1 MKMTANET
9 SVTAVLKEHSIKKR
23 LKKFRVSSTLLYLL
37 LGIFGIIQVYP
48 LIWLFLF
55 SMKNN
60 NEIYSGNAMG
70 IPNVW
75 RVSNYYTVLTSGN
88 VAVYLVNS
96 VIVTGVAIVVSSLLI
111 TTSAYAIVRLR
122 WKLRNAFLTY
132 ILLGMMVPI
141 HATLLPMFIIL
152 RNLNLLNTYFSL
164 ILPYIVFAL
173 PMGVFI
179 MVGFLKGIPIE
190 LEESACLDG
199 CNTYKIFYYITLPL
213 LRPAIATVA
222 IFTFLSSW
230 NELMF
235 ANTFINNDKLK
246 TLTVGIMSLSGQQGT
261 QWGPIGAGL
270 MIATIP
276 TLLIYFFFSDQLQK
290 SMIAGAVKG

>member
-1 MKMTANET
+1 MRE
-9 SVTAVLKEHSIKKR
+9 SVVTAVPVPRVKTGKR
-23 LKKFRVSSTLLYLL
+23 NISSTVMYLL
-37 LGIFGIIQVYP
+37 LGIYAVVQVYP

-55 SMKNN
+55 SFKDN

-70 IPNVW
+70 LPAVW
-75 RVSNYYTVLTSGN
+75 RGANYLTVLTSGN
-88 VAVYLVNS
+88 VGIYLLNS
-96 VIVTGVAIVVSSLLI
+96 VIVTVVTIVISTVLI
-111 TTSAYAIVRLR
+111 TMAAYSIVRLR
-122 WKLRNAFLTY
+122 WKLNKVFLTY
-132 ILLGMMVPI
+132 LLLGLMVPI

-164 ILPYIVFAL
+164 ILPYVVFAL

-179 MVGFLKGIPIE
+179 MVGFLKGIPVE

-199 CNTYKIFYYITLPL
+199 CGIYRIFYYITIPL

-235 ANTFINNDKLK
+235 ANTFINDDTLK

-270 MIATIP
+270 VIATVP
-276 TLLIYFFFSDQLQK
+276 TLLIYFLLSDQLQK